1 MARTKDGTP
10 FHPTEYDPDYPRVRC
25 INCGRMNSCKCENTK
40 FVSWFPRFPI
50 LMNGGMIESVT
61 HDDGLTITINEYTTH
76 SLQKIIDTPLTLYPT
91 QMLMMNNF
99 IHPELYQKLKENWP
113 TREILKEQDEP
124 KGRFQF
130 HRLDF
135 NEYYEI
141 LYNDVLNNINV
152 KCAIV
157 DKFGLE
163 WDLKSETQ
171 LQIWEDTINF
181 SVNDVHIDFEKFDI
195 TFGLYMPDDDSL
207 SKYGTEFWS
216 PNQYTNNLDYSFRK
230 EECDYIRTF
239 PFIPNNIYFM
249 PRTNRSWHSSPNIDK
264 KIIRKH
270 IYGFYERI

>member
-1 MARTKDGTP
+1 MARTKDGIP

-25 INCGRMNSCKCENTK
+25 VNCGKMNSCDCVGFAK
-40 FVSWFPRFPI
+40 VSWYPHFPI

-61 HDDGLTITINEYTTH
+61 HDDGSTITINEYTTY
-76 SLQKIIDTPLTLYPT
+76 SLQKIVDTPLTLYPT

-99 IHPELYQKLKENWP
+99 IHPKLYEKLKENWP

-124 KGRFQF
+124 KGRFQT

-135 NEYYEI
+135 NEYYKI

-157 DKFGLE
+157 DKLGLE
-163 WDLKSETQ
+163 WDLKNETQ
-171 LQIWEDTINF
+171 VQIWEDTINF
-181 SVNDVHIDFEKFDI
+181 KVNDVHIDFEKFDI
-195 TFGLYMPDDDSL
+195 TFGLYMPDDNSL

-216 PNQYTNNLDYSFRK
+216 PNQYTNKLDYSFRK
-230 EECDYIRTF
+230 HECDFIMNF

-249 PRTNRSWHSSPNIDK
+249 PRTNKSWHSSPNIDK
-264 KIIRKH
+264 NIIRKH